1 MDQCDSSAS
10 DEPDEVQHPWPYLAS
25 MFRIKSD
32 LTFLSHFPPR
42 GLPLS
47 SSSSPFGPV
56 SCLLSM
62 DNYFALH
69 HLLFVCYSTSRLYN
83 DM

>member
-25 MFRIKSD
+25 MFRIKSID
-32 LTFLSHFPPR
+32 GTKIKLTCS
-42 GLPLS
+42 
-47 SSSSPFGPV
+47 FGPV
-56 SCLLSM
+56 SCILSM

-69 HLLFVCYSTSRLYN
+69 HLLLVCYSTSRLYN
-83 DM
+83 YT